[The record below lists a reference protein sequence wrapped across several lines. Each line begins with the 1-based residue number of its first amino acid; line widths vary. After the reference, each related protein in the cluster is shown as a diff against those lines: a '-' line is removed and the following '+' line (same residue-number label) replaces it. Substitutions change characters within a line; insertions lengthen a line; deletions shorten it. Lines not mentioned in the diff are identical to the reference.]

1 MEAEALWVSWEYL
14 LAPCVPRAVGS
25 SAPVDWAPPSPGTV
39 TLEVLYMQIWNGSV
53 LSGSSTADRAP
64 VSDDFRVKSLKVE
77 PTSNPVKST
86 YNLGVSYLS
95 LRVEEITRQANGGGS
110 AVPPPPVEQC

>member
-1 MEAEALWVSWEYL
+1 MDQSCQVPALQ
-14 LAPCVPRAVGS
+14 
-25 SAPVDWAPPSPGTV
+25 T
-39 TLEVLYMQIWNGSV
+39 
-53 LSGSSTADRAP
+53 AP

-86 YNLGVSYLS
+86 YDLGVSYLS